1 MVAELSASCRQAP
14 VVRGVVRRVVGPVTW
29 LQTAVLVAIL
39 TLSAA
44 PVHAGLFDDDEARR
58 AILDLRARIQ
68 AADDASKQ
76 RSAELAKGQAELAR
90 GNAELIEQLQQ
101 LRRSLFE
108 LNAQLETQ
116 RAEMAR
122 LRGGQEQLARDVAE
136 LQRKQRDGVQGVD
149 DRLRKLEPQ
158 LVSQDGQEFKADA
171 DEIRLHDE
179 AMASLRGGDFNKA
192 ALLLGAFLKRYA
204 FSGYAPSLRFWLGNA
219 QYGKKDYKEAI
230 ATFRAFVTDLP
241 DHPRA
246 PEALLSLANC
256 QLEMKDNKGA
266 RRTLDEV
273 QKSYP
278 KSEAAAAAKERL
290 ASVKG

>member
-1 MVAELSASCRQAP
+1 MVAGLLRPVQRRAAAALVAP
-14 VVRGVVRRVVGPVTW
+14 V
-29 LQTAVLVAIL
+29 ALVAL
-39 TLSAA
+39 LAFSAGPA
-44 PVHAGLFDDDEARR
+44 QAGLFDDDEARR

-76 RSAELAKGQAELAR
+76 RSSELAR
-90 GNAELIEQLQQ
+90 GQADLARGNTELIEQVQQ
-101 LRRSLFE
+101 LRRSLLE
-108 LNAQLETQ
+108 LNAQLESQ

-122 LRGGQEQLARDVAE
+122 LRGSQEQLARDVAE

-149 DRLRKLEPQ
+149 ERLRKLEPQ
-158 LVSQDGQEFKADA
+158 LVSLDGREFKADA

-179 AMASLRGGDFNKA
+179 AMTTLRAGDFNQA
-192 ALLLGAFLKRYA
+192 AIQLGAFLKRYA
-204 FSGYAPSLRFWLGNA
+204 SSGYAPVARFWLGNA
-219 QYGKKDYKEAI
+219 LYGKKDYKEAI
-230 ATFRAFVTDLP
+230 ATFRAFVADLP
-241 DHPRA
+241 EHPRA
-246 PEALLSLANC
+246 PEALLSVANC

-266 RRTLDEV
+266 RRTLEEV